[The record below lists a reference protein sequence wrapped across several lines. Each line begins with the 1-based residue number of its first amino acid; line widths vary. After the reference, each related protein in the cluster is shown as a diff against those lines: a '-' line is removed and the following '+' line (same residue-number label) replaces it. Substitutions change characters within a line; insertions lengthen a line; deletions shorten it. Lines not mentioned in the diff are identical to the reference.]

1 MTAPAVSVVVVSR
14 DRPCELRLCLTA
26 LARLKYPAYE
36 VIVVADRAGLDA
48 VRALPFADR
57 IVQRRFDVANI
68 SAARNAG
75 IAAAAGDIVAFID
88 DDAVAE
94 PKWLHH
100 LAAPF
105 ADPAVSATGGF
116 VRGRNGIAFQARA
129 RVIDRGGWS
138 RDVPLSG
145 PTPATPATGTG
156 EVPRTEGTNM
166 AVRRPVLIAL
176 GGFDPAYR
184 FYHDETD
191 LNMRLA
197 DAGHRTVIAPLAQVH
212 HTAAPSARR
221 GTGRRLRDLHDVGAS
236 TAVFLRRHCPPGEH
250 ARHLARLRD
259 EQRRRV
265 LERMVIGA
273 IEPREVGPLLRGL
286 EDGITDGLARDLD
299 TPLPPL
305 TCEGRAFAPFP
316 TVATGEVAFLAGR
329 IWSARRLRR
338 EAAQLAGRGVTA
350 SLLLVTH
357 TSLYH
362 RVRFR
367 ASGYWEQVGGLFGKS
382 DRGDPPF
389 PPLDAVETA
398 RPRGAKSFRSALIS

>member
-14 DRPCELRLCLTA
+14 ARPRELRLCLSA

-48 VRALPFADR
+48 VQCLPFAGE
-57 IVQRRFDVANI
+57 IVQRRCDVANI
-68 SAARNAG
+68 AAARNIG
-75 IAAAAGDIVAFID
+75 IAAAAGDVVAFID

-105 ADPAVSATGGF
+105 ADPGVAATGGF
-116 VRGRNGIAFQARA
+116 VRGRNGITFQAEA
-129 RVIDRGGWS
+129 RVIDCGGWS
-138 RDVPLSG
+138 RDVALQG
-145 PTPATPATGTG
+145 PTPATPMTGAG

-166 AVRRPVLIAL
+166 AVRRATLAGL

-191 LNMRLA
+191 LNLRLA
-197 DAGHRTVIAPLAQVH
+197 QAGYRTVIVPLAQVH
-212 HTAAPSARR
+212 HAAAPSARR
-221 GTGRRLRDLHDVGAS
+221 GTGRRLYGLHDVGAS
-236 TAVFLRRHCPPGEH
+236 TAVFLRRHCPDEDH
-250 ARHLARLRD
+250 ARHLDRLRD

-265 LERMVIGA
+265 LTRMVMGA
-273 IEPREVGPLLRGL
+273 IEPRDVAPLLRGL
-286 EDGITDGLARDLD
+286 EDGIADGLARDL
-299 TPLPPL
+299 PGSLPPL
-305 TCEGRAFAPFP
+305 RDEAGAFTPFP
-316 TVATGEVAFLAGR
+316 SLATGEDAFLGGR
-329 IWSARRLRR
+329 IWDAPRLRR
-338 EAAQLAGRGVTA
+338 RAAGLAQQGVTV

-367 ASGYWEQVGGLFGKS
+367 EAGYWEQTGGLFGKS
-382 DRGDPPF
+382 DRRDPPF
-389 PPLDAVETA
+389 RLWTLSKRREREAQRVFDL
-398 RPRGAKSFRSALIS
+398 R

>member
-14 DRPCELRLCLTA
+14 GRPRALRLCLTA

-48 VRALPFADR
+48 VRGLPFADR
-57 IVQRRFDVANI
+57 IVQRLCDAANI
-68 SAARNAG
+68 SAARNIG
-75 IAAAAGDIVAFID
+75 IAAAAGEVVAFID

-105 ADPAVSATGGF
+105 ADPAVTATGGF
-116 VRGRNGIAFQARA
+116 VRGRNGITFQARA

-138 RDVPLSG
+138 RDAPLPDG
-145 PTPATPATGTG
+145 RTPATPTTGAG

-166 AVRRPVLIAL
+166 AVRHAVLTRI
-176 GGFDPAYR
+176 GGFDPAFR

-197 DAGHRTVIAPLAQVH
+197 SAGHRTVIVPLAQVH
-212 HTAAPSARR
+212 HAAAPSARR
-221 GTGRRLRDLHDVGAS
+221 GGGRGLHSLYDVGAS
-236 TAVFLRRHCPPGEH
+236 TAVFLRRHCPVEDHPQH
-250 ARHLARLRD
+250 FDRLRD
-259 EQRRRV
+259 EQRGRV
-265 LERMVIGA
+265 LDRMIMGA
-273 IEPREVGPLLRGL
+273 IEPRDVTRLLRGL
-286 EDGITDGLARDLD
+286 EDGIADGLARPLD

-305 TCEGRAFAPFP
+305 GNEGRGFAPFP
-316 TVATGEVAFLAGR
+316 SLATGETAFLAGR
-329 IWSARRLRR
+329 PWDARRLRR
-338 EAAQLAGRGVTA
+338 QAAKMAQRGATV

-357 TSLYH
+357 TGLYH

-367 ASGYWEQVGGLFGKS
+367 EPGYWEQTGGLFGRS
-382 DRGDPPF
+382 DRDDPLFRPWTLSQRRDHEAQRV
-389 PPLDAVETA
+389 LDL
-398 RPRGAKSFRSALIS
+398 R